1 MTVEEILYKI
11 YRRLFWISLWLFIIA
26 VNSCDLVA
34 R

>member
-1 MTVEEILYKI
+1 MSVEELLKKI

-26 VNSCDLVA
+26 INSCDLVS